1 MKPNPIRPAALA
13 IALALAVSVPTTTAV
28 LAQTARPAPAT
39 ATPEQRAAEADLRKA
54 MDAVAS
60 AQRDLEQAAQRAAR
74 AGIAAPE
81 AGGPGMRRIAIR
93 SLGDRPV
100 LGVVLSGDD
109 AAGARIAAVTPDSAA
124 AKAGLRT
131 GDRIVAIDGT
141 PLAGAD
147 GEARLGDTRE
157 RLRALDS
164 KTPVALTIERDGKR
178 TVVRATPQPGDRLAL
193 LDNLDG
199 ELARLLDG
207 ELDDV
212 HVETIRRRVAG
223 DAARAGAA
231 PGAHVE
237 RIVRRLPAGV
247 APQVQ
252 REVIRLGGAA
262 PCAGDACRY
271 PLLAEAF
278 RWNGLH
284 LASIDAQLGR
294 YFGTERGVLVLS
306 TGGEFGSL
314 QPGDVIQRVD
324 GNAVGTP
331 REAMDALRAQ
341 PADSRV
347 RIDYLRDRKA
357 ATASV
362 AVPKI
367 APIPLPPPPPAPPA
381 PPSPPSSRA
390 APDAPP
396 APPAPPVPPSPGAPP
411 APPAPPPPPA
421 PADAIT
427 RGLMAGELVVFVQH
441 DARGRPLRETRV
453 AL

>member
-13 IALALAVSVPTTTAV
+13 IALAVAVCVPATTAV
-28 LAQTARPAPAT
+28 LAQTAPAAPA
-39 ATPEQRAAEADLRKA
+39 ASTPEQRAAQAELRKA
-54 MDAVAS
+54 MDAVEA
-60 AQRDLEQAAQRAAR
+60 AQRGLEQAAQRAAR
-74 AGIAAPE
+74 AGIASPE

-93 SLGDRPV
+93 SLSDRPV

-109 AAGARIAAVTPDSAA
+109 AGGARIAAVTPDSAA

-131 GDRIVAIDGT
+131 GDRIVAIDGRA
-141 PLAGAD
+141 LSGAD
-147 GEARLGDTRE
+147 GDARLADTRE
-157 RLRALDS
+157 RLRALDT

-178 TVVRATPQPGDRLAL
+178 SVVRATPQPGDRLAL

-199 ELARLLDG
+199 ELAGLLGDG
-207 ELDDV
+207 LDNV
-212 HVETIRRRVAG
+212 HVETIRRRVPG
-223 DAARAGAA
+223 DAPVAGTAA
-231 PGAHVE
+231 PGTRVE
-237 RIVRRLPAGV
+237 RIVRTLPAGV

-284 LASIDAQLGR
+284 LASVDGQLGR

-324 GNAVGTP
+324 GTAVGTP
-331 REAMDALRAQ
+331 REAMDALRAK
-341 PADSRV
+341 PADSQV

-357 ATASV
+357 ATATI

-367 APIPLPPPPPAPPA
+367 APIPLPPPPPPAPPALPAPPA
-381 PPSPPSSRA
+381 PPPARS

-396 APPAPPVPPSPGAPP
+396 APPAPP
-411 APPAPPPPPA
+411 A
-421 PADAIT
+421 PANEIA
-427 RGLMAGELVVFVQH
+427 RSLAAGEVVVFVRR
-441 DARGRPLRETRV
+441 DAQARL